1 MSGNKDDDCKHSYH
15 RENAFYFKKQ
25 KAMFD
30 KSQLQH
36 RSKYLSKILRH
47 HPESIRL
54 ELDGGGWADVS
65 KLLAN
70 MARYGQK
77 FTPPFDRATL
87 DYIVDNSDKKRYT
100 FSEDGMCIRANQG
113 HSVPVELGYEPQ
125 QPPEWLYHGTAHK
138 NVVSI
143 KKSGLIRVNRHHVH
157 LSTDRETALR
167 VGGRHGSPVSLT
179 IRAGD
184 LFRTGH
190 VFYCT
195 PNGVWLT
202 DTVPSA
208 FIEFKE

>member
-1 MSGNKDDDCKHSYH
+1 MLDRN
-15 RENAFYFKKQ
+15 
-25 KAMFD
+25 
-30 KSQLQH
+30 QLKE

-47 HPESIRL
+47 QPDSIHL
-54 ELDGGGWADVS
+54 QLDSAGWADITE
-65 KLLAN
+65 LLAK
-70 MARYGQK
+70 MVKHGPRFK
-77 FTPPFDRATL
+77 PPFDRETL
-87 DYIVDNSDKKRYT
+87 DEIVASSDKQRYA
-100 FSEDGMCIRANQG
+100 FSEDGAQIRANQG

-143 KKSGLIRVNRHHVH
+143 KKSGLIRVKRHHVH
-157 LSTDRETALR
+157 LSTNRETALQ

-184 LFRTGH
+184 LYRSGH

-202 DTVPSA
+202 EGVPA
-208 FIEFKE
+208 EFIEFKE